1 MCASGIGAAATS
13 GMRFVRR
20 LRGAG
25 ELVLVVCLALAGC
38 SLSHP
43 HYIAPD
49 VHVGEP
55 AFARSVEAHTLASP
69 VGGNRARLL
78 LNGDQIFPAMLAAI
92 RQARTTITFANFIY
106 EDGAIARD
114 MASALAERCRAGVR
128 VHVLLDAVGSSHMP
142 KQYRTTMTDAGC
154 QLAWFHSL
162 NPFAIKRINHR
173 NHRRILVVDGRVGFT
188 GGTGIGSRWEGDGR
202 QPGHWRQTDVRLEG
216 PVVHLLQAAF
226 AENWR
231 DATGVLLGGDA
242 YFPKTER
249 VGQLAIQ
256 SVKSSP
262 ASGAAEAYLL
272 FLLAIEGAR
281 SSIYLTN
288 PYFVPDDAM
297 SDALV
302 RAAGRGV
309 RVSIITAG
317 ATQGILDRLVRKASQ
332 AHFARAIKAGV
343 QIYEYRPGLLH
354 AKTLVVDERWVSIGS
369 ANLDNRSF
377 ALNNELNVTFLDRG
391 VASQLIAA
399 FHRDLE
405 STRAVDNDGLRRGL
419 SAVFYLSLLPLHDQ
433 L

>member
-1 MCASGIGAAATS
+1 MRRVCRSVVLIG
-13 GMRFVRR
+13 
-20 LRGAG
+20 
-25 ELVLVVCLALAGC
+25 CLALAGC

-55 AFARSVEAHTLASP
+55 AFARTLEAHTLSSP
-69 VGGNRARLL
+69 IPGNTAQLL
-78 LNGDQIFPAMLAAI
+78 VNGDQIFPAMLAAI
-92 RQARTTITFANFIY
+92 RQARSTITFANFIY
-106 EDGAIARD
+106 EDGPVARD
-114 MASALAERCRAGVR
+114 MVAALSERCRAGIR

-142 KQYRTTMTDAGC
+142 DAYHKSLTGAGC
-154 QLAWFHSL
+154 SFAWFHSL

-188 GGTGIGSRWEGDGR
+188 GGTGVGTKWMGDGR
-202 QPGHWRQTDVRLEG
+202 QAGHWRQTDVRVEG
-216 PVVHLLQAAF
+216 PVVRLLQAAF

-231 DATGVLLGGDA
+231 DATGILLGGDA
-242 YFPKTER
+242 YFPKPER
-249 VGQLAIQ
+249 RGDLSIQ
-256 SVKSSP
+256 AVKSSP

-272 FLLAIEGAR
+272 FQLAIDGAR

-297 SDALV
+297 ADSIV

-309 RVSIITAG
+309 RVSVITAG
-317 ATQGILDRLVRKASQ
+317 ATQGLLDHLVHKASQ

-343 QIYEYRPGLLH
+343 KIYEYSPALLH
-354 AKTLVVDERWVSIGS
+354 AKTLVVDDRWVSIGS

-377 ALNNELNVTFLDRG
+377 ALNNELNVVFLDRG
-391 VASQLIAA
+391 LASQLVSA
-399 FHRDLE
+399 FRQDLRFA
-405 STRAVDNDGLRRGL
+405 RAVDDDSVRRGL
-419 SAVFYLSLLPLHDQ
+419 NGLFYLTFLPLRDQ